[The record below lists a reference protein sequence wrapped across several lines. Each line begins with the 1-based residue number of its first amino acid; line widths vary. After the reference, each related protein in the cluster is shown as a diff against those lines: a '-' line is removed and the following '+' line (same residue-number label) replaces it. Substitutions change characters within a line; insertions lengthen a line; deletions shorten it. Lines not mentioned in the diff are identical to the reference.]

1 MTNGHKILRPKV
13 VFGDRIVILRNEN
26 GKLIFYDVQRQ
37 KFVATL
43 QISVYSYQVVGD
55 DLIIQTV

>member
-1 MTNGHKILRPKV
+1 MLRPKV

-37 KFVATL
+37 KFIATL

-55 DLIIQTV
+55 DLIVQTG